1 MTTVKIILAVKLLF
15 LFTFAVAQN
24 KVTDTSAT
32 IVGYWQKGDKAKL
45 SFTQTKER
53 YKNGQLGS
61 RGSSTCM
68 IDFLV
73 ADATENSYTIHWK
86 YGNIK
91 LSETSPNPQVDKLS
105 KLTEGITLVYQT
117 DEMGTFKELLNWK
130 EVQKIVYDA
139 VDSVGRQV
147 NKGEMNAILSQLKNV
162 YASKESIEQIVIRDV
177 QLFHSLYGGD
187 YVLKQKL
194 VADTELPNFLGG
206 EPFPAILTIEMTE
219 LKPRDKY
226 CKVQILQ
233 TINKEKATKL
243 ISDFVEKLSAG
254 KSKETVIPAIGI
266 SDFNEFEV
274 ELNKGWVLRAF
285 YKRIAEAENIK
296 NIETYEIKKL

>member
-1 MTTVKIILAVKLLF
+1 MF
-15 LFTFAVAQN
+15 LFTFVAGQN

-32 IVGYWQKGDKAKL
+32 IVGYWQKGDYARL
-45 SFTQTKER
+45 SLMQTKER
-53 YKNGQLGS
+53 YKNGKLNS
-61 RGSSTCM
+61 SGSSNSL

-73 ADATENSYTIHWK
+73 TDATENSYTINWK
-86 YGNIK
+86 YVSIDLGGPPSSPLIEK
-91 LSETSPNPQVDKLS
+91 LLKVIQGVTV
-105 KLTEGITLVYQT
+105 VYQT

-130 EVQKIVYDA
+130 EIQKIVYDA
-139 VDSVGRQV
+139 VDSVGWQV
-147 NKGEMNAILSQLKNV
+147 NKDEMNAILSQLKNV

-219 LKPRDKY
+219 LKPRENF

-233 TINKEKATKL
+233 SINKEKATKL
-243 ISDFVEKLSAG
+243 ISDFIEKLSAG
-254 KSKETVIPAIGI
+254 KSKETVMPVIGI

-274 ELNKGWVLRAF
+274 ELNKGWVMRAF
-285 YKRIAEAENIK
+285 YKRIVEAENTK
-296 NIETYEIKKL
+296 NIETYEIRKL